1 MCVSAYDAQISLMA
15 NMHAGISNRTHI
27 WCMCAD
33 LCGFSTE
40 ISRHYLLSNVC
51 SLEEAQK
58 PSVRDVAA
66 ESLSDGSRSK
76 LNTLLEHSHV
86 EIFLIVSSL

>member
-1 MCVSAYDAQISLMA
+1 
-15 NMHAGISNRTHI
+15 MHAGISNRTHI

-33 LCGFSTE
+33 LCRFSAE
-40 ISRHYLLSNVC
+40 ISRQYLLSNVC

-66 ESLSDGSRSK
+66 ESLSDGSSSK
-76 LNTLLEHSHV
+76 LNTLLEHLHV

>member
-33 LCGFSTE
+33 LCRFSAE
-40 ISRHYLLSNVC
+40 ISRQYLLSNVC

-66 ESLSDGSRSK
+66 ESLSDGSSSK
-76 LNTLLEHSHV
+76 LNTLLEHLHV